1 MAKMAGIFVNENGC
15 VRYADAIVKGIKTI
29 ETRNRNMLKCLVG
42 KRVAIVRTRRG
53 KLPMVVGYA
62 DIVDSYFCP
71 INQYEKYRDQTLVPE
86 GSAYDVHGKG
96 KWLYFLTNAE
106 KCDPFPLP
114 QDAVR
119 HGLSWCEYDDPNHVT
134 WTVHTKKGA

>member
-1 MAKMAGIFVNENGC
+1 MAKMSGIFVNENGC
-15 VRYADAIVKGIKTI
+15 IHYAQLIVDGVKTI
-29 ETRNRNMLKCLVG
+29 ETRSRNMLKSLVG

-62 DIVDSYFCP
+62 DIVDSHFCP
-71 INQYEKYRDQTLVPE
+71 INLYEQYRDQTLVPV
-86 GSAYDVHGKG
+86 GSKYDVHGKG
-96 KWLYFLTNAE
+96 KWFYYLANAE

-119 HGLSWCEYDDPNHVT
+119 HGMSWCEYDDPNHVT
-134 WTVHTKKGA
+134 WTVHVNKN

>member
-1 MAKMAGIFVNENGC
+1 MAKMSGIFVNENGC

-29 ETRNRNMLKCLVG
+29 ETRNRNMLKSLVG

-62 DIVDSYFCP
+62 DIVDSFFCP
-71 INQYEKYRDQTLVPE
+71 INLYEQYRDQTLVPV
-86 GSAYDVHGKG
+86 GSSYDVHGKG
-96 KWLYFLTNAE
+96 KWFYFMDNAE

-114 QDAVR
+114 QDSVR
-119 HGLSWCEYDDPNHVT
+119 HGMSWCEYDDPNHVT
-134 WTVHTKKGA
+134 WTVHVHKN

>member
-1 MAKMAGIFVNENGC
+1 MAKMCGIFVNENGC

-53 KLPMVVGYA
+53 KLPMVVGYV
-62 DIVDSYFCP
+62 DIVDSFFCP
-71 INQYEKYRDQTLVPE
+71 INLYEQYRDQTFVPV
-86 GSAYDVHGKG
+86 GSKYDVNGKG
-96 KWLYFLTNAE
+96 KWFYFMDNAE

-114 QDAVR
+114 SDAVR
-119 HGLSWCEYDDPNHVT
+119 HGMSWCEYDDPNHVT
-134 WTVHTKKGA
+134 WTVHVHKN

>member
-1 MAKMAGIFVNENGC
+1 MAKMAGIFINENGC

-29 ETRNRNMLKCLVG
+29 ETRNRNMLKSLVG
-42 KRVAIVRTRRG
+42 KRVAIVRTKRG

-62 DIVDSYFCP
+62 DIYDSFFCP
-71 INQYEKYRDQTLVPE
+71 ANLYEKYRDQTLVPE

-96 KWLYFLTNAE
+96 KWFYIMTNAE

-114 QDAVR
+114 TDAVR

-134 WTVHTKKGA
+134 WTVHVNKN